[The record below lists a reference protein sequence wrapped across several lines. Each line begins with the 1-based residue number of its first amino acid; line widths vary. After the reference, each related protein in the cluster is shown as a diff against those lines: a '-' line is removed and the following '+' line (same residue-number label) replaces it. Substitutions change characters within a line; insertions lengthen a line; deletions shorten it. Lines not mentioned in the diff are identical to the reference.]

1 MFLMKEHVGKLISDV
16 EELIYREKK
25 PVESY
30 RYKKAGAEKLAI
42 DREDIPSWDTLKN
55 EDIWGGNREYFYFQT
70 EVVIPK
76 EWRNCKVVYELRTG
90 REGEWDA
97 INPQFYAYVNGVPRM
112 GLDVNH
118 REILLTECAE
128 GGERFEILL
137 QAFSGD
143 NNFSLHMDSEIKIL
157 DSEIET
163 YYYDLAVPYQ
173 VARLLPETDENS
185 DHKMSGSV
193 SAPS

>member
-16 EELIYREKK
+16 EELLYREKK

-97 INPQFYAYVNGVPRM
+97 IQSAVLCLYKW
-112 GLDVNH
+112 
-118 REILLTECAE
+118 CAAD
-128 GGERFEILL
+128 GTRCKSQRDPAHGMR
-137 QAFSGD
+137 
-143 NNFSLHMDSEIKIL
+143 
-157 DSEIET
+157 
-163 YYYDLAVPYQ
+163 
-173 VARLLPETDENS
+173 RRW
-185 DHKMSGSV
+185 
-193 SAPS
+193 

>member
-42 DREDIPSWDTLKN
+42 DREDIPSWHTLKN

-97 INPQFYAYVNGVPRM
+97 INPQFY
-112 GLDVNH
+112 
-118 REILLTECAE
+118 
-128 GGERFEILL
+128 
-137 QAFSGD
+137 S
-143 NNFSLHMDSEIKIL
+143 
-157 DSEIET
+157 
-163 YYYDLAVPYQ
+163 
-173 VARLLPETDENS
+173 
-185 DHKMSGSV
+185 
-193 SAPS
+193 